1 MLVDGKWTKEFH
13 PVQGVDKKGGF
24 VRKPSSFRET
34 IGSPK
39 YKAEKHRY
47 HLFVAYICPWACRTL
62 ALRSLKGLEDI
73 ISVSVVEP
81 QLTVK
86 GWKFGSYPG
95 ASGSDQILNATYMH
109 EIYSKADPQ
118 YTGRATVPVLWDKQ
132 SQTIVNNESSEIIK
146 NLNSGFNE
154 LLEEENNEKAKINL
168 YPEHLKEEID
178 ELNEWLYPR
187 INNGVY
193 KTGFATTQIAYEEAC
208 ETLFQSLEKLEA
220 RLDTKSP
227 YLFGNELTLSD
238 IHLFMTLIRFDLAYY
253 GLFKANLKHIWDY
266 PNLLAYIKRLYD
278 IPAIQKTVN
287 IDHIKQGYYSIKALN
302 PTGIVPKGPQNLFD

>member
-39 YKAEKHRY
+39 FKTEKNRY
-47 HLFVAYICPWACRTL
+47 HLFVAYICPWACRAL

-73 ISVSVVEP
+73 ISISVVEP
-81 QLTVK
+81 QLTTE
-86 GWKFGSYPG
+86 GWKFGTYPG

-146 NLNSGFNE
+146 SLNSGFNQ

-168 YPEHLKEEID
+168 YPDHLKEEID

-253 GLFKANLKHIWDY
+253 GLFKANLKHIWDF
-266 PNLLAYIKRLYD
+266 PNLLAYTKRLYD
-278 IPAIQKTVN
+278 IPAIKKTVN

-302 PTGIVPKGPQNLFD
+302 PTGIVPKGPQNLFN